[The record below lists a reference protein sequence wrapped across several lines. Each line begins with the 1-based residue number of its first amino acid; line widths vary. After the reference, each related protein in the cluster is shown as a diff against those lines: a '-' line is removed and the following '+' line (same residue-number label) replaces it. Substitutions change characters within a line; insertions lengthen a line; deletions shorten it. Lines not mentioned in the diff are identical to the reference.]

1 MSNEDQTP
9 ERTQTDPD
17 DKPTKSGVM
26 LGVGMILLLV
36 LLVYL
41 NMG

>member
-1 MSNEDQTP
+1 MTTNEESP
-9 ERTQTDPD
+9 ETTQENPD
-17 DKPTKSGVM
+17 AKGTKSGVM
-26 LGVGMILLLV
+26 IGVGMILLLV